1 MGDVYMKKKILFVFF
16 IGLLVI
22 GVTGCEKLQVK
33 NTNSDKIKEDV
44 KEEKDNGPYKWN
56 VGKYTLET
64 KTNINDYIE
73 DNVWKANE
81 LAMSLGWDPYAHNMS
96 KSGNLAENYQVS
108 PNSKAPTYYL
118 KDNVFMQFNYAG
130 SNTNYLSVWLKG
142 ERRLYTVLAEA
153 SYGDKKYLL
162 NGSDKHLFSM
172 ESIVIFTYA
181 MENTDTN
188 TLNNPFENVLY
199 ASDKKNNNYRY
210 DQ

>member
-1 MGDVYMKKKILFVFF
+1 MKKKLLFLLL
-16 IGLLVI
+16 IGLLVV
-22 GVTGCEKLQVK
+22 GVTGCGKLQVK
-33 NTNSDKIKEDV
+33 NTNSDKIKEDIKV
-44 KEEKDNGPYKWN
+44 EKDNGPYKWN

-73 DNVWKANE
+73 GNVWKANE

-96 KSGNLAENYQVS
+96 KNGNLAENYQVS

-118 KDNVFMQFNYAG
+118 KDNVFMQFNYSG